1 MGGCRAN
8 QRKKG
13 VNYAMWQMSGFEK
26 FDGLINIISWK
37 RMISGEKRS

>member
-13 VNYAMWQMSGFEK
+13 VNYAMWPMSGFEI
-26 FDGLINIISWK
+26 FEGFGPVNNP
-37 RMISGEKRS
+37 